1 MDNIKEKKERS
12 FDEVMKL
19 IQHIGD
25 EERHFNSLELEYR
38 KLTSQWLLV
47 SIAAMGFIF
56 TQQKNLP
63 FNAWI
68 IVAALCAA
76 SSIGI
81 FVLWMMDVKV
91 YHELL
96 HSVFRHGVML
106 EMKHDN
112 LLPPMRI
119 EMVESQTGGDILKR
133 VKYFYF
139 YSILVLLTILNI
151 SLHFLLQNTL
161 YAVAINIGFV
171 VLLFFLHRIMN
182 SNTDRELVDKV
193 KEYRRSQQ
201 AAEKI

>member
-1 MDNIKEKKERS
+1 MDRTNTKKELQ

-38 KLTSQWLLV
+38 KLSSQWLLV

-68 IVAALCAA
+68 IIAALCAA

-96 HSVFRHGVML
+96 HAAFRHGVML
-106 EMKHDN
+106 EMEHDRF
-112 LLPPMRI
+112 LPPMRI

-139 YSILVLLTILNI
+139 YSVVVLLIILNVAF
-151 SLHFLLQNTL
+151 HFLLSQTS
-161 YAVAINIGFV
+161 YAVAINLAFV
-171 VLLFFLHRIMN
+171 VLLFFLHKIMN
-182 SNTDRELVDKV
+182 SNTDRELVEKV
-193 KEYRRSQQ
+193 KAYRQKQ
-201 AAEKI
+201 TA